1 MQLLSLFDIHVY
13 IPDLDRRQDIDD
25 VRRNRS
31 GNISR
36 LSVTAAA
43 DLPHWK
49 ELKLAQCVV
58 ELKIM
63 ER

>member
-1 MQLLSLFDIHVY
+1 M
-13 IPDLDRRQDIDD
+13 DD
-25 VRRNRS
+25 VRGNRS

-36 LSVTAAA
+36 MSVTAAA
-43 DLPHWK
+43 DLPHWR

-63 ER
+63 TR